1 MPSLQEEIKAP
12 FLKAYSSTA
21 SQNYSPCPSFRH
33 SFNPSWFCISYH
45 CPLFETCTSVYISEL
60 APKPTSIYYV
70 ISLKTVCVREF
81 LHCGVTLIPVLLLN
95 RTQDLKKKKKLSQS
109 SFVYPFFGEGNGNP
123 LQYSC
128 LENST
133 DRGAWWA
140 TIRGVAKGQTRLS
153 TAATHS
159 LVKSS
164 DV

>member
-1 MPSLQEEIKAP
+1 M
-12 FLKAYSSTA
+12 
-21 SQNYSPCPSFRH
+21 
-33 SFNPSWFCISYH
+33 
-45 CPLFETCTSVYISEL
+45 
-60 APKPTSIYYV
+60 
-70 ISLKTVCVREF
+70 CVREF
-81 LHCGVTLIPVLLLN
+81 LHCGVTLILVLLLN

-133 DRGAWWA
+133 GRGAWWA
-140 TIRGVAKGQTRLS
+140 TIRGVAKGQTWLS

-164 DV
+164 DVFTSHLWQAHMCLSILEMSKMNKKVTNALEVYNLLLPALLSQSFESTVFTIFWGPSCF